1 MVGDSGPSSTLPSPE
16 SNVSLPRN
24 GSPSPADGASPGVSA
39 DVLSAGGFR
48 LALGIV
54 CLVALGI
61 RLFYVLAVTRHEN
74 GHTYDA
80 LYYSLQ
86 SYLLSLGHFFG
97 VPPFAVGPDAAHPP
111 LTALVLTPVSYVFG
125 VPADA
130 LPQRLTMAVLGTVVV
145 LLVGLLAR
153 RVAGARAGIVAGVLA
168 AVYPNFWIP
177 NGIVMS
183 ETLSMLVMAVI
194 LLAVYR
200 LLAVPTWANAA
211 LAGAACGVEM
221 LVRAELVLLVPF
233 LLVPAV
239 LACRQ
244 IGGRA
249 RVGLAVLAVAAAF
262 LTVAPWVGRNL
273 AAFHDATY
281 LSTGDGPVLLGANCP
296 STYYGPGIG
305 LWSLQCSRHVRPGS
319 DQSVTSARQV
329 HAAET
334 YIKKH
339 LGRLPLVATVR
350 VARLWDLYAP
360 VQMARLDV
368 NEGRPVLASI
378 AGLVMYYALLPLAAT
393 GVVVLRRR
401 RRVQW
406 PLLVPAAVLTV
417 VAAVDYGI
425 VRFRAPFEVSLV
437 VLAAVAL
444 DAIGRRRPARVTT
457 SVASGSSAPPAPR
470 APFSIPD

>member
-1 MVGDSGPSSTLPSPE
+1 MLGGPPAVDRGGDEETGREPE
-16 SNVSLPRN
+16 
-24 GSPSPADGASPGVSA
+24 DGRFWAPLGV
-39 DVLSAGGFR
+39 
-48 LALGIV
+48 V
-54 CLVALGI
+54 CLFALGI
-61 RLFYVLAVTRHEN
+61 RLAYVLVVTRHEN

-86 SYLLSLGHFFG
+86 SYLLSLGHFFET
-97 VPPFAVGPDAAHPP
+97 PPFAVGPDAAHPP
-111 LTALVLTPVSYVFG
+111 LVSLVLTPVSYFFG

-153 RVAGARAGIVAGVLA
+153 RVGGTRVGIIAAAFA

-194 LLAVYR
+194 LLATYR
-200 LLAVPTWANAA
+200 LLRRPTWTNAA

-239 LACRQ
+239 LACRRVSR
-244 IGGRA
+244 GA
-249 RVGLAVLAVAAAF
+249 RVGLVALTVAAA
-262 LTVAPWVGRNL
+262 LLVVGPWVGRNL
-273 AAFHDATY
+273 VSFRDATY

-305 LWSLQCSRHVRPGS
+305 LWSLGCSRDIPVGS

-329 HAAET
+329 SGAEK

-339 LGRLPLVATVR
+339 AGRLPVVALAR
-350 VARLWDLYAP
+350 AGRLWDFYAP

-368 NEGRPVLASI
+368 NEGRPVPASI
-378 AGLVMYYALLPLAAT
+378 AGLVFYYCLLLPAAV

-401 RRVQW
+401 RTVQW
-406 PLLVPAAVLTV
+406 PLLVPAGVLTL
-417 VAAVDYGI
+417 VAVVDYGL

-444 DAIGRRRPARVTT
+444 DAVWRRLVGRRARPAGSLGAPLLEVEGEGEDEVDEVDEV
-457 SVASGSSAPPAPR
+457 VATLDSPYV
-470 APFSIPD
+470 

>member
-1 MVGDSGPSSTLPSPE
+1 MAGHTTADA
-16 SNVSLPRN
+16 
-24 GSPSPADGASPGVSA
+24 PASRR
-39 DVLSAGGFR
+39 FR
-48 LALGIV
+48 LGLGAV
-54 CLVALGI
+54 GLVALGI
-61 RLFYVLAVTRHEN
+61 RLAYVLVVTRHEN

-86 SYLLSLGHFFG
+86 SYLISLGHFFQ

-111 LTALVLTPVSYVFG
+111 LTALVLTPASYLFG

-130 LPQRLTMAVLGTVVV
+130 LPQRLTMVVLGTVVV
-145 LLVGLLAR
+145 LMVGLLGR
-153 RVAGARAGIVAGVLA
+153 RIAGPRAGIVAAALA

-183 ETLSMLVMAVI
+183 ETLSMLVMALI
-194 LLAVYR
+194 LLALYR
-200 LLAVPTWANAA
+200 LLSAPTWGNAA
-211 LAGAACGVEM
+211 LAGVACGIEM

-233 LLVPAV
+233 LLVPAA
-239 LACRQ
+239 LACRRVS
-244 IGGRA
+244 GRA
-249 RVGLAVLAVAAAF
+249 RLGLAAVAVAAAC

-305 LWSLQCSRHVRPGS
+305 LWSLGCSRHVPTGS

-329 HAAET
+329 HAAEA

-339 LGRLPLVATVR
+339 IRRLPLVAVVR
-350 VARLWDLYAP
+350 AARLWDFYAP

-368 NEGRPVLASI
+368 NEGRPVPASI
-378 AGLVMYYALLPLAAT
+378 AGLVTYYCLLPLAAL

-406 PLLVPAAVLTV
+406 PLLVPAAVLTL

-437 VLAAVAL
+437 VLAAVAV
-444 DAIGRRRPARVTT
+444 DAVWRRV
-457 SVASGSSAPPAPR
+457 SAPSSPTISP
-470 APFSIPD
+470 